1 MVKSCKPGAARF
13 FCGPSAALSTDL
25 VAYTF
30 TMTQADRW
38 MLPDGIAEIL
48 PADAVQIETLRR
60 RLLDL
65 YHSWGYELIIPPM
78 LEFTESLLIGMG
90 RDIDLSTFKVTD
102 QLSGR
107 TLGIRADITPQAARI
122 DAHSFPRAGANRL
135 CYAGQVLHTRPRTA
149 MGSRAPIQIG
159 AELYGVEDLQADIEV
174 ISLML
179 ESLLAAGVEQ
189 IHLDLGHVA
198 IYRSLAQ
205 AAELDSEQQLELFGL
220 LQRKASADVQRW
232 VADNVG
238 AAEVAGWLR
247 ALPAL
252 AGGRDCLARARDIF
266 AGAPPELQAALADLQ
281 RVADALQQRYPAVE
295 YFFDLSEVRG
305 YDYETGLVFAAYT
318 PGHGQDLANGGRYN
332 GIGAVFGRERAA
344 TGFSTDLVALNTL
357 GRTPA
362 PLGDAIL
369 APQVEGADGE
379 SLWSAVEQLRRSGE
393 VVIGALPDGAEGE
406 VQARC
411 DRELVQKDGTWIVQ
425 PRG

>member
-1 MVKSCKPGAARF
+1 
-13 FCGPSAALSTDL
+13 
-25 VAYTF
+25 
-30 TMTQADRW
+30 

-48 PADAVQIETLRR
+48 PADAVRIETLRR
-60 RLLDL
+60 HLLDL

-78 LEFTESLLIGMG
+78 VEFTDSLLIGMG
-90 RDIDLSTFKVTD
+90 RDVDLSTFKVTD

-159 AELYGVEDLQADIEV
+159 AELYGVESLHADIEV

-179 ESLLAAGVEQ
+179 ETLLVAGVEQ

-198 IYRSLAQ
+198 IYRSLAD
-205 AAELDSEQQLELFGL
+205 AAGLDGEQQQELFAL
-220 LQRKASADVQRW
+220 LQSKASADVRRW
-232 VADNVG
+232 VGDNVTDPQM
-238 AAEVAGWLR
+238 ADWLR
-247 ALPAL
+247 ALPRL
-252 AGGRDCLARARDIF
+252 AGGSDCLARARDLF
-266 AGAPPELQAALADLQ
+266 SGAPETLRAALADLQ
-281 RVADALQQRYPAVE
+281 RAQELLAQRYPAVE
-295 YFFDLSEVRG
+295 LFFDLSEVRG

-318 PGHGQDLANGGRYN
+318 PGHGQALANGGRYN

-357 GRTPA
+357 GSA
-362 PLGDAIL
+362 AGPLSGAIL
-369 APQVEGADGE
+369 APLIDESAGDVEPQ
-379 SLWSAVEQLRRSGE
+379 WRAVDKLRNAGE
-393 VVIGALPDGAEGE
+393 VVIGALPDGDEGE
-406 VQARC
+406 TLARC
-411 DRELVQKDGTWIVQ
+411 DRELVREGGDWVVK

>member
-1 MVKSCKPGAARF
+1 
-13 FCGPSAALSTDL
+13 
-25 VAYTF
+25 
-30 TMTQADRW
+30 

-78 LEFTESLLIGMG
+78 VEFTDSLLVGMG
-90 RDIDLSTFKVTD
+90 RELELSTFKVTD

-135 CYAGQVLHTRPRTA
+135 CYAGQVLHTRPRSPL
-149 MGSRAPIQIG
+149 GSRAPIQIG
-159 AELYGVEDLQADIEV
+159 AELYGVESLGADLEV

-179 ESLLAAGVEQ
+179 ESLLAAGVRQ

-205 AAELDSEQQLELFGL
+205 VAGLDDEQQRELFAL
-220 LQRKASADVQRW
+220 LQSKASADIQRW
-232 VADNVG
+232 VAENVS
-238 AAEVAGWLR
+238 EPRTAGWLR
-247 ALPAL
+247 ELPGL
-252 AGGRDCLARARDIF
+252 AGGRDCLARARELFDD
-266 AGAPPELQAALADLQ
+266 APVPLGQALADLQ
-281 RVADALQQRYPAVE
+281 RVADSLVQRYPAVE
-295 YFFDLSEVRG
+295 LFFDLSEVRG
-305 YDYETGLVFAAYT
+305 YDYETGLVFTAYT
-318 PGHGQDLANGGRYN
+318 PGHGQALANGGRYN

-357 GRTPA
+357 GSEPELQA
-362 PLGDAIL
+362 GAIL
-369 APQVEGADGE
+369 APAGDGE
-379 SLWSAVEQLRRSGE
+379 ALWRAVEKLRRNGE

-406 VQARC
+406 LLARC
-411 DRELVQKDGTWIVQ
+411 DRELVLENGDWVAK

>member
-1 MVKSCKPGAARF
+1 
-13 FCGPSAALSTDL
+13 
-25 VAYTF
+25 
-30 TMTQADRW
+30 

-48 PADAVQIETLRR
+48 PADAVRIETLRR

-78 LEFTESLLIGMG
+78 VEFTDSLLIGMG

-149 MGSRAPIQIG
+149 MGSRSPIQIG
-159 AELYGVEDLQADIEV
+159 AELYGVDSLHADIEV

-179 ESLLAAGVEQ
+179 ETLLLAGVEQ

-198 IYRSLAQ
+198 IYRGLAK
-205 AAELDSEQQLELFGL
+205 AAGLDGEQQRELFAL
-220 LQRKASADVQRW
+220 LQSKASADVQRW
-232 VADNVG
+232 VEDNVSDPQ
-238 AAEVAGWLR
+238 VAGWLR
-247 ALPAL
+247 ALPRL
-252 AGGRDCLARARDIF
+252 AGGRDCLARARDLF
-266 AGAPPELQAALADLQ
+266 AGAPGALLAALADLQ
-281 RVADALQQRYPAVE
+281 RVAELLVQRYPAVE
-295 YFFDLSEVRG
+295 LFFDLSEVRG

-318 PGHGQDLANGGRYN
+318 PGHGQALANGGRYN

-357 GRTPA
+357 GSA
-362 PLGDAIL
+362 VESLSGAIL
-369 APQVEGADGE
+369 APLLDDSSGDAA
-379 SLWSAVEQLRRSGE
+379 SLWRAVDRLRSAGE
-393 VVIGALPDGAEGE
+393 VVIGALPDGDEGE
-406 VQARC
+406 TLARC
-411 DRELVQKDGTWIVQ
+411 DRELVREGDDWVVK

>member
-1 MVKSCKPGAARF
+1 
-13 FCGPSAALSTDL
+13 
-25 VAYTF
+25 
-30 TMTQADRW
+30 MTQAERW

-135 CYAGQVLHTRPRTA
+135 CYAGHVLHTRPRTA
-149 MGSRAPIQIG
+149 MGSRAPFQIG
-159 AELYGVEDLQADIEV
+159 AELYGVDSLQADIEV

-179 ESLLAAGVEQ
+179 ESLLSAGVEQ

-198 IYRSLAQ
+198 IYRSLA
-205 AAELDSEQQLELFGL
+205 AAAGLDSEQQRELFGL
-220 LQRKASADVQRW
+220 LQRKAAADVQRW
-232 VADNVG
+232 VADNV
-238 AAEVAGWLR
+238 AAPQVADWLR
-247 ALPAL
+247 ALPGLAGDRNCLTRAGAAL
-252 AGGRDCLARARDIF
+252 AG
-266 AGAPPELQAALADLQ
+266 APAELVAALADLE
-281 RVADALQQRYPAVE
+281 RVAAQLAQRYPAVE
-295 YFFDLSEVRG
+295 LFFDLSEVRG

-318 PGHGQDLANGGRYN
+318 PGHGQALANGGRYN
-332 GIGAVFGRERAA
+332 GIGRVFGRDRAA

-357 GRTPA
+357 GRAVEPQS
-362 PLGDAIL
+362 GAIL
-369 APQVEGADGE
+369 APPADGAAGE
-379 SLWSAVEQLRRSGE
+379 ALWHTVEKLRRAGE
-393 VVIGALPDGAEGE
+393 VVIAALPDGAEGE
-406 VQARC
+406 VQSRC
-411 DRELVQKDGTWIVQ
+411 DRELVQDGADWVVQ

>member
-1 MVKSCKPGAARF
+1 
-13 FCGPSAALSTDL
+13 
-25 VAYTF
+25 
-30 TMTQADRW
+30 MTQADRW

-78 LEFTESLLIGMG
+78 VEFTESLLIGMG

-102 QLSGR
+102 QISGR

-135 CYAGQVLHTRPRTA
+135 CYAGHVLHTRPRTA
-149 MGSRAPIQIG
+149 MGSRSPIQVG
-159 AELYGVEDLQADIEV
+159 AELYGVESLQADIEV

-179 ESLLAAGVEQ
+179 ESLLLAGVEQ

-198 IYRSLAQ
+198 IYRSLA
-205 AAELDSEQQLELFGL
+205 AAASLDNEGQRELFAL
-220 LQRKASADVQRW
+220 LQSKASADVQRW
-232 VADNVG
+232 VSDNV
-238 AAEVAGWLR
+238 AEPQVANWLR
-247 ALPAL
+247 ALPTL
-252 AGGRDCLARARDIF
+252 AGGRDCLVRAREIF
-266 AGAPPELQAALADLQ
+266 AGAPAALEEALADLQ
-281 RVADALQQRYPAVE
+281 RTAELLAQRYPAVE
-295 YFFDLSEVRG
+295 LFFDLSEVRG

-318 PGHGQDLANGGRYN
+318 PGYGQALANGGRYN
-332 GIGAVFGRERAA
+332 GIGAVFGRERPA

-357 GRTPA
+357 GSATET
-362 PLGDAIL
+362 LSGAIL
-369 APQVEGADGE
+369 APMADGADGE
-379 SLWSAVEQLRRSGE
+379 SLWRAVEKLRGAGE

-406 VQARC
+406 VLSRC
-411 DRELVQKDGTWIVQ
+411 DRKLVLDGGDWVVK

>member
-1 MVKSCKPGAARF
+1 
-13 FCGPSAALSTDL
+13 
-25 VAYTF
+25 
-30 TMTQADRW
+30 

-48 PADAVQIETLRR
+48 PADAVRIETLRR

-78 LEFTESLLIGMG
+78 VEFTDSLLIGMG
-90 RDIDLSTFKVTD
+90 RDVDLSTFKVTD

-122 DAHSFPRAGANRL
+122 DAHSFPRSGANRL

-159 AELYGVEDLQADIEV
+159 AELYGVESLQADIEV

-179 ESLLAAGVEQ
+179 ETLLLAGVEQ

-198 IYRSLAQ
+198 IYRNLAE
-205 AAELDSEQQLELFGL
+205 AAGLGSEQQRELFAL
-220 LQRKASADVQRW
+220 LQSKASADVRRW
-232 VADNVG
+232 VEDNV
-238 AAEVAGWLR
+238 ADPQAAGWLR
-247 ALPAL
+247 ALPRL
-252 AGGRDCLARARDIF
+252 AGGRDCLARARELF
-266 AGAPPELQAALADLQ
+266 AGAPGALQAALADLQ
-281 RVADALQQRYPAVE
+281 RTAELLAQRYPAVE
-295 YFFDLSEVRG
+295 LFFDLSEVRG

-318 PGHGQDLANGGRYN
+318 PGHGQALANGGRYN

-357 GRTPA
+357 GTSA
-362 PLGDAIL
+362 ESLSGAIL
-369 APQVEGADGE
+369 APVPDESSGDVE
-379 SLWSAVEQLRRSGE
+379 SLWRAVDQLRRDGE
-393 VVIGALPDGAEGE
+393 VVIGALPDGDEGE
-406 VQARC
+406 TLARC
-411 DRELVQKDGTWIVQ
+411 DRELVREDGDWVVK